1 MFQNSEG
8 GPTGPADG
16 PDGGPDS
23 SSTETTTSPPSSP
36 FPTPSPP
43 HHHRT
48 ISVANQDF
56 DDIAY
61 YAERAHLRDLAEPER
76 ASLQQWQQV
85 HPDLDPRAAF
95 DIPGDPVSRQFA
107 ILADAARTGHR
118 SGEYAAPAVENIG
131 GYIERAMHP
140 LMHETEERMMMVHFD
155 EAAMEEADN
164 LVTDLENGLV

>member
-1 MFQNSEG
+1 LFWNSKG
-8 GPTGPADG
+8 GPTGLANG
-16 PDGGPDS
+16 PDGSPNS

-56 DDIAY
+56 DAIAY

-85 HPDLDPRAAF
+85 HPNLDPCTAF
-95 DIPGDPVSRQFA
+95 NIPSDPVSRRLA
-107 ILADAARTGHR
+107 ILADTARTGHHSR
-118 SGEYAAPAVENIG
+118 EYAAPTVENIR
-131 GYIERAMHP
+131 GYMERAMH
-140 LMHETEERMMMVHFD
+140 LLIHETEEWMMMVHFD

-164 LVTDLENGLV
+164 LVTNLENDLV